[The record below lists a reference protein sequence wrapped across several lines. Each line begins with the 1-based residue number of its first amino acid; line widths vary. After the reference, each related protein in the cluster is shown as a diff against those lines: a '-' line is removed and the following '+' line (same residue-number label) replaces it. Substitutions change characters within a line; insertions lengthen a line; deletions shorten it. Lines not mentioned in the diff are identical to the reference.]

1 MYFLNLGVSDL
12 ILLTQTFLFNTLGL
26 PIFTTWDNNYIV
38 LLVSQFF
45 YHMAV
50 GLTAY
55 SVAVLSFQRY
65 RVTVKSLQVRVS
77 SQTSWHAT
85 VATICGVWIVAA
97 LLAVPRNLV
106 CGIYG
111 LVIRWEFEKYFRFT
125 SLFELLLLCII
136 PLCVIT
142 FSYCLTSCHLVRNS
156 FYISGMAQNTQIKKR
171 RNAAKVVLGLAIVF
185 AISYVPSHFLL
196 TFRSFYYRTI
206 LREFDWYSFVVHL
219 REICDCFL
227 CLNSCLNPVAVF
239 CTSLAFRMHLKRY
252 LTRCCTNKFPS

>member
-1 MYFLNLGVSDL
+1 MYILNLGISDL
-12 ILLTQTFLFNTLGL
+12 IFLTQTFLFNTLAL
-26 PIFTTWDNNYIV
+26 LITDTWDDNYIAD
-38 LLVSQFF
+38 LVSEFCYQ
-45 YHMAV
+45 MAV

-55 SVAVLSFQRY
+55 SVAVLIFQRY

-77 SQTSWHAT
+77 SQTSRHAT
-85 VATICGVWIVAA
+85 VATICGVWIVAV
-97 LLAVPRNLV
+97 LLAVPRTLFW
-106 CGIYG
+106 GIYG
-111 LVIRWEFEKYFRFT
+111 PFNFSNFETYSRLT
-125 SLFELLLLCII
+125 YLFQLLLFCIF

-142 FSYCLTSCHLVRNS
+142 FSYCWTSRHLMKNS